1 MSGASGVRGVSEA
14 EGDIASGDPI
24 VIGRELPRGFDV
36 SCDVAI
42 VGSGAGGAV
51 AAALLAEAGHSVVVL
66 EEGPYVRP
74 DEYQTW
80 TPSESVRRL
89 FREAGLLTAF
99 GVGPTPII
107 SLTVG
112 RAVGGSSLLTGGVC
126 FRIPGEV
133 HRRWVR
139 DLGLTE
145 LSERALEPAYEEVE
159 RRMRVREVP
168 EWMRSWSTQK
178 FVEGAAKMG
187 VGIKPMRRN
196 TGSDCEGNGRCNFTC
211 PAGAKRSV
219 DVAYLPSAAAHGAR
233 VVADAMVTRVL
244 VEDGRAAGV
253 EGHLLGGDDARR
265 AHAFRVRARRVI
277 AACGTLHTP
286 LLLFRTGLGERSGEL
301 GNHVTLHPSARVV
314 ARFDEALHGWD
325 GALQSV
331 YSDDFA
337 NEGIKLVGV
346 YSAPNVLA
354 AGMPGVGP
362 SFRRRVRALP
372 YCGSFGAMVHDEG
385 GGTVR
390 PGLGRE
396 PVLWYSMAPRDLS
409 RMRRAI
415 TLLCEMAL
423 AGGAREVFTSVLGAP
438 PITSVDEARALER
451 ARIDPR
457 RIECMAF
464 HPLGSARAANDPRRG
479 VVDQSGEAY
488 ELPGLFV
495 MDGSILP
502 TSIGVNSQVPI
513 MSLAAHL
520 SWRLA
525 ERISAEK
532 ARAARS
538 MRRMLEAARLR

>member
-1 MSGASGVRGVSEA
+1 MSGDIETADTIVRGRSL
-14 EGDIASGDPI
+14 S
-24 VIGRELPRGFDV
+24 RGFDV
-36 SCDVAI
+36 GCDVVI

-51 AAALLAEAGHSVVVL
+51 AAALLAEAGHRVIVL
-66 EEGPYVRP
+66 EEGPYVHH

-89 FREAGLLTAF
+89 FRESGMLTAL
-99 GVGPTPII
+99 GVGATPMI

-133 HRRWVR
+133 HRRWVKE
-139 DLGLTE
+139 LGLSE

-168 EWMRSWSTQK
+168 AHMRSRSTEK
-178 FVEGAAKMG
+178 FVEGAARMG
-187 VGIKPMRRN
+187 VTMRPIRRN
-196 TGSDCEGNGRCNFTC
+196 TGLDCEGNARCNFTC

-219 DVAYLPSAAAHGAR
+219 DVSYLPSATAHGAR
-233 VVADAMVTRVL
+233 IVSDALVTRVL

-253 EGHLLGGDDARR
+253 EGHLLGGDEAGRS
-265 AHAFRVRARRVI
+265 HAFRVRARFVI

-301 GNHVTLHPSARVV
+301 GNHVTLHPAARVV
-314 ARFDEALHGWD
+314 ARFDEVLNGWD
-325 GALQSV
+325 GAMQSV
-331 YSDDFA
+331 YSDDFDS
-337 NEGIKLVGV
+337 EGIKLVGV

-362 SFRRRVRALP
+362 ELRRRVRALP
-372 YCGSFGAMVHDEG
+372 HCAAFGAMVHDDG

-390 PGLGRE
+390 PAPGRE
-396 PVLWYSMAPRDLS
+396 PLLWYSMAPRDLA
-409 RMRRAI
+409 RLRRGMTI
-415 TLLCEMAL
+415 LSEMAL
-423 AGGAREVFTSVLGAP
+423 AAGAREVFTSILGAP
-438 PITSVDEARALER
+438 PITTVDEARALER
-451 ARIDPR
+451 ASIDAR

-464 HPLGSARAANDPRRG
+464 HPLGSARVANDPRRG
-479 VVDQSGEAY
+479 VVDQGGEAF

-513 MSLAAHL
+513 MSMSARLA
-520 SWRLA
+520 WRLA
-525 ERISAEK
+525 ERIAREK
-532 ARAARS
+532 ARAARPG
-538 MRRMLEAARLR
+538 RRPAPATSPR